1 MENVSMADDILIING
16 TILTMTEQVPELLLD
31 GYLLIRDGRIAA
43 IGSRREV
50 APPAPGRGP
59 VQVIDAHDSLVMPG
73 LINTHTHAAMTLFRG
88 LADDL
93 PLMTW
98 LNDHIFPAEAAQV
111 NPEMV
116 SWCTKLAAAELIRC
130 GTTTCADGY
139 FHEDA
144 AIAAF
149 METGLRAVAA
159 QGVIDFPAPGVADPA
174 ENIRTAAD
182 FVSRWQGKDECITP
196 AVFAHS
202 PYTCSAATLQGAK
215 ELAREQGVSFFI
227 HVAETR
233 DEVRQIQ
240 ARHRSTPI
248 RYLESLG
255 VLDRDTVCVHCV
267 WLDAEDIGVLA
278 RTGARVVTCP
288 TSNMK
293 LGAGI
298 APVVEKIAQ
307 GIVVGLGTDSCA
319 SNNRLD
325 LFAEMAMCAKL
336 HKVHHHDPTV
346 LPARRVLQ
354 MATAD
359 GAAVLGMA
367 DRIGSLAPGKCADII
382 IIDLNQPHLVPFY
395 NPDLLVYAAGG
406 SDVTT
411 AIING
416 RLVMQDRRLLTFDV
430 EEAMAK
436 VRELSRK
443 LIR

>member
-1 MENVSMADDILIING
+1 MTDDILIING
-16 TILTMTEQVPELLLD
+16 TILTMTQEVPELLHD
-31 GYLLIRDGRIAA
+31 GSLLIRDGRIAA
-43 IGSRREV
+43 IGGRREV
-50 APPAPGRGP
+50 ALPDRDRRPR
-59 VQVIDAHDSLVMPG
+59 QVIDARGSLVMPG

-98 LNDHIFPAEAAQV
+98 LHDHIFPAEASQV
-111 NPEMV
+111 NPDMAY
-116 SWCTKLAAAELIRC
+116 WCTKLAAAELIRS
-130 GTTTCADGY
+130 GATTCADGY

-159 QGVIDFPAPGVADPA
+159 QGVIDFPAPGVAEPA

-182 FVSRWQGKDECITP
+182 FVRRWQGKNECITP

-215 ELAREQGVSFFI
+215 ELARERGVPFFI
-227 HVAETR
+227 HASETR
-233 DEVRQIQ
+233 DEVRQMQ
-240 ARHRSTPI
+240 AQHQKTPI
-248 RYLESLG
+248 QYLESLG

-267 WLDAEDIGVLA
+267 WLEAEDIAVLA
-278 RTGARVVTCP
+278 RTATRVVTCP
-288 TSNMK
+288 ASNMK

-298 APVVEKIAQ
+298 APVVEMTAR

-325 LFAEMAMCAKL
+325 LFTEMAQCAKL

-346 LPARRVLQ
+346 LPARRVLR
-354 MATAD
+354 MATVD
-359 GAAVLGMA
+359 GADVLGLT
-367 DRIGSLAPGKCADII
+367 DRIGTLAPGKCADII
-382 IIDLNQPHLVPFY
+382 IIDLHQPHLVPFY
-395 NPDLLVYAAGG
+395 SPDLLVYAAGG
-406 SDVTT
+406 GDVTT

-416 RLVMQDRRLLTFDV
+416 RLIMRDRRLLTFDV
-430 EEAMAK
+430 EEAMAR

-443 LIR
+443 LR